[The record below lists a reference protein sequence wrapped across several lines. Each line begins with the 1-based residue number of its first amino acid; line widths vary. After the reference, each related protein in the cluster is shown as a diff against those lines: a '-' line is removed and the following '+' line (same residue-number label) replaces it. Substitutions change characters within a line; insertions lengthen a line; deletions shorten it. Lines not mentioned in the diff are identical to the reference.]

1 MVRKSVSGKAG
12 SNLGDRN
19 EKVVIVEKVSSYIR
33 ENPSSGL
40 SLESLEKT
48 FQISRYTIQKAFM
61 EIMGISPRKYV
72 EECRIHVLKQNIRK
86 GDPVPRAIYNVG
98 YNSQNWLY
106 RDPSSK
112 LGMSLSAY
120 RNGGKGVEIRY
131 LTAPCKLGYLIV
143 AETDRGICS
152 VSMADSPEQLVEHL
166 KQEFPNATM
175 TDSESVRKSIAAIL
189 DYFEGKMLKLPLDI
203 DGTEFQKRVWAAI
216 SRIPYGETKSYNR
229 IAEEIGMPNAYRA
242 VANACGANPV
252 PLIVPC
258 HRVIRK
264 NGGLGGY
271 GMGIG
276 RKEYLLKMEKAK
288 SQQLRSNKQ
297 MTESS

>member
-1 MVRKSVSGKAG
+1 VVRKSVSGKAG

>member
-12 SNLGDRN
+12 PNLGDRN
-19 EKVVIVEKVSSYIR
+19 EKVGIVEKVSSYIR

-72 EECRIHVLKQNIRK
+72 EECRIHVLKQNIKK

-175 TDSESVRKSIAAIL
+175 TESESVRKSIAAIL
-189 DYFEGKMLKLPLDI
+189 DYFEGKMLNLPLDI

-271 GMGIG
+271 GMGIE

-297 MTESS
+297 MPESS